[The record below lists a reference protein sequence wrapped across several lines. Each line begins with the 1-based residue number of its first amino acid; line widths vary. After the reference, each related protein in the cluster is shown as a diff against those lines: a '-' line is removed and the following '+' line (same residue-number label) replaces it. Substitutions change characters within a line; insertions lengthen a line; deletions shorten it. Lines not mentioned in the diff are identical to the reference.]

1 MEFFRDKRVVIILSM
16 LAAAGGAVAVLS
28 YIDNRKSKA
37 LSDKILH
44 LDKEIKELDLVHK
57 KQRNLQSG
65 LSS

>member
-1 MEFFRDKRVVIILSM
+1 M